1 MGTKLNEL
9 SSFLSFLATMI
20 ASSRQRPSILTVIAV
35 LNSIL
40 LSAASSNIYLM
51 GASLEP
57 HTQQLYLMSLMN
69 TCLSIHPYNPTRCIL
84 RRNFTFSR
92 SVAKIN
98 QICASNKYGN
108 HQAPCHRSIS
118 LAMIA
123 ANAFQQNAS
132 TKKYSTNTFNKTF
145 YPKFLPSLKSNHVLN
160 ARIGQNQNTFHKLR
174 GAYAPLFMSTSQN
187 SHAPNNLGTNGE
199 STTLDFNNAPIKI
212 LDRGPY
218 HLVVAK
224 PPSVVCH
231 HSEWAGLR
239 KKNKKYKRQN
249 TENYIHSETNHDDV
263 EEEQPMLQRVR
274 DAMHGR
280 RVNLIHRLDRGASG
294 CLIFSFADGDRV
306 DESDFES
313 ESTDEEKREIPR
325 EKDPNP
331 TSQLIQ
337 SLQNPN
343 SIKTYVAL
351 VRGEGILH
359 GEDLKAKGWFSI
371 DRPIKDEKGRVR
383 DAITEFRFLAGYT
396 AAVLDDLG
404 SKDEGENGLNN
415 TTTLLFENKS
425 ANEPQPVRASVVLA
439 RPKTGRWHQIRR
451 HLNGLSHPILGDSTH
466 GNSKINREWRE
477 YRNMLGERTC
487 LHLGR
492 VQLVPTTVALS
503 GEDAEVTTNVLPNGL
518 DVTCPIPR
526 DMFDMIAVYMPQL
539 LEEVVPLLAE
549 EGITFESEA

>member
-1 MGTKLNEL
+1 
-9 SSFLSFLATMI
+9 
-20 ASSRQRPSILTVIAV
+20 
-35 LNSIL
+35 
-40 LSAASSNIYLM
+40 
-51 GASLEP
+51 
-57 HTQQLYLMSLMN
+57 
-69 TCLSIHPYNPTRCIL
+69 
-84 RRNFTFSR
+84 
-92 SVAKIN
+92 
-98 QICASNKYGN
+98 
-108 HQAPCHRSIS
+108 
-118 LAMIA
+118 
-123 ANAFQQNAS
+123 
-132 TKKYSTNTFNKTF
+132 
-145 YPKFLPSLKSNHVLN
+145 
-160 ARIGQNQNTFHKLR
+160 
-174 GAYAPLFMSTSQN
+174 MSTSQN

-249 TENYIHSETNHDDV
+249 TEK
-263 EEEQPMLQRVR
+263 

-306 DESDFES
+306 DE
-313 ESTDEEKREIPR
+313 K
-325 EKDPNP
+325 KDPNP

-359 GEDLKAKGWFSI
+359 GEDLKAKGWFTI

-396 AAVLDDLG
+396 
-404 SKDEGENGLNN
+404 
-415 TTTLLFENKS
+415 NKS

-477 YRNMLGERTC
+477 YRNMSGERTC

-492 VQLVPTTVALS
+492 VQLVPTTATLG

-539 LEEVVPLLAE
+539 LEKVVPLLAE